1 MANKYLALVA
11 GRLKEVFGLVT
22 SSGAGDAGKIP
33 ALDSS
38 GKLDVSLLP
47 SGLGPS
53 TKSIAASE
61 DLSAGN
67 LVNVWNDA
75 GTVKVR
81 KADATA
87 VGKEANGYVL
97 AGVTSG
103 NNATV
108 YFDDE
113 LTGLTSLTPGAR
125 YYLSAATPGGIVST
139 PPSTTGNVVQFVG
152 VAVSTTSIVF
162 EAGEPVELA

>member
-1 MANKYLALVA
+1 MANYLALIA
-11 GRLKEVFGLVT
+11 GRIKEIAGLVT

-53 TKSIAASE
+53 TKSISASE
-61 DLSAGN
+61 NLSAGN
-67 LVNVWNDA
+67 VVNVWNDA

-97 AGVTSG
+97 ASVTSG
-103 NNATV
+103 DAATV

-113 LTGLTSLTPGAR
+113 ITGLTSLTPGDR
-125 YYLSAATPGGIVST
+125 YYLSAASPGGIVST

-152 VAVSTTSIVF
+152 VAVSTTSIIF